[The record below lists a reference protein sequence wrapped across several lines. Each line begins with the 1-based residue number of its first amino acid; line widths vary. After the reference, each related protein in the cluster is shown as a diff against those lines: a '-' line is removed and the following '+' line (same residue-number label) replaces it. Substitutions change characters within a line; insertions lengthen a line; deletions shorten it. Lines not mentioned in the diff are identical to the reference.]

1 MIFTVVYDILRF
13 SRVAKHNK
21 VKSLSELGE
30 FGLIRRL
37 TESIRLKNPGSA
49 RGVGDDAAVLDYK
62 GKMVVITTDLLIE
75 GIHFNL
81 VYTPLKHLGYKAAV
95 VNFSDVFAMNA
106 LPRQILIS
114 IGISAKFTTSMV
126 DDLYEGIK
134 KACELYGVDLVGGDT
149 SSSLTGLTLSVT
161 AVGEAEKDEI
171 VYRDGAQVNDLI
183 CVSGNLGAAYMGLQL
198 LEREKRIFETTSQQP
213 ELDEYKYILQR
224 QLKPEPRGDII
235 QLLREIKIKPTSM
248 IDISDGLSSDLLHIC
263 QESKKGCIIY
273 EAKIPIDPETQKMAQ
288 EMNVSP
294 ATAALN
300 GGEDYE
306 MLFTISLSS
315 FEQISQCKEISIIGH
330 IADESE
336 GRKLITRQ
344 GGEAELV
351 AQGWRGF

>member
-1 MIFTVVYDILRF
+1 M
-13 SRVAKHNK
+13 SAKKDKNNH
-21 VKSLSELGE
+21 LSDLGE
-30 FGLIRRL
+30 FGLIRHL
-37 TESIRLKNPGSA
+37 TEGIQLKNPGSV
-49 RGVGDDAAVLDYK
+49 RGVGDDAAILDYK
-62 GKMVVITTDLLIE
+62 GKMVVLTTDLLTE

-114 IGISAKFTTSMV
+114 LAVSTKFTTSMI
-126 DDLYEGIK
+126 DELYEGIY

-149 SSSLTGLTLSVT
+149 SSSLTGLTLSIT
-161 AVGEAEKDEI
+161 AVGEAEKNEI

-213 ELDEYKYILQR
+213 VLDEYNYILQR

-235 QLLREIKIKPTSM
+235 QLFREIKIKPTAM

-263 QESKKGCIIY
+263 HESKAGCIIY
-273 EAKIPIDPETQKMAQ
+273 ETKIPVDPETQKIAQ
-288 EMNVSP
+288 EMNISP
-294 ATAALN
+294 TTAALN

-306 MLFTISLSS
+306 LLFTVPLSS
-315 FEQISQCKEISIIGH
+315 FEAISQRQEISIIGH
-330 IADESE
+330 MVDETE
-336 GRKLITRQ
+336 GKKLVTRQ
-344 GGEAELV
+344 GGEQELV